1 MDIYTYVY
9 VHTHTSSLILSFVDG
24 NLGCS
29 YVLPIVSSA
38 SMNIGI
44 YLSFQ
49 ITVLSGYMLI
59 SGISGSYGGST
70 NNFDF

>member
-1 MDIYTYVY
+1 MYHILF
-9 VHTHTSSLILSFVDG
+9 VHLFVDG
-24 NLGCS
+24 HLGCLH
-29 YVLPIVSSA
+29 VLTTGNSA
-38 SMNIGI
+38 TENIGMH
-44 YLSFQ
+44 LSFQ